1 MTPTQSLQFSKTF
14 QSLSINLPNPPGK
27 YSLESVINY
36 YSSFTIA
43 DDFCLE
49 RLQKMVLK
57 IILKLRYLKLL
68 VETGF
73 LDNFYKMLLRFY
85 QGLYVKSITYQY
97 LMEFSLMLA
106 KL

>member
-1 MTPTQSLQFSKTF
+1 MTTTQSLQFSKTF
-14 QSLSINLPNPPGK
+14 ESLPINLPNPPGK
-27 YSLESVINY
+27 YNLESAINY

-43 DDFCLE
+43 DDFCLK

-57 IILKLRYLKLL
+57 IILKSRYLRLL

-85 QGLYVKSITYQY
+85 QGLSVKSITYQY
-97 LMEFSLMLA
+97 LVEFSLMLA